1 MRRSTQVN
9 EEEHQADEEERG
21 RERDG
26 GEEIE
31 RGGEAQ
37 SRPSA
42 VIPPHLLAR

>member
-1 MRRSTQVN
+1 MRRSTRLMRRR
-9 EEEHQADEEERG
+9 EGG
-21 RERDG
+21 REMG